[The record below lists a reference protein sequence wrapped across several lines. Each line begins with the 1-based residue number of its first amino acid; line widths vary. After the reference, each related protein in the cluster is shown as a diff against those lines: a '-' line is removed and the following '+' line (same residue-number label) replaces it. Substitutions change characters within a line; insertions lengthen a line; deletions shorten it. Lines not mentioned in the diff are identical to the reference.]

1 MDIRDQDRT
10 IDQIPHGDM
19 VARIRAFGWAATPL
33 GPRDAWSPSLKLAVE
48 MITATNFPMALRWGP
63 ELVLI
68 YNDAYAPLLREH
80 HPGGLGKSFA
90 QFSWGTQVDL
100 EGSQRLVLNG
110 EALGLYSEDLPML
123 VRRAGDTVEQG
134 YFNLTLSP
142 IPDDT
147 TASGVGGVLLILI
160 ETTQRVRTEHALR
173 ASEERYH
180 LALEA
185 ASGVGTWDWD
195 VIADKLYGDDRYAA
209 FHNLSPERAAQGVPI
224 AETMAAVHPDDLART
239 LSAGRRSLKIT
250 NSFLEDYRLV
260 QADGSVKWV
269 QVRGRVYRD
278 DNGQPVR
285 HRGVMVDITERKR
298 IEAALEATEANL
310 RIAVDAAGL
319 GRWDHSPL
327 TGQRFWD
334 KRCRQIFGV
343 PDEMENT
350 VEVFERQVHPDD
362 LPSVREAVRAAMDPA
377 GDGGINC
384 EYRIQRNGGNTPR
397 WVEAFG
403 RAFFEDGQCVRFVG
417 VVRDVTER
425 KEAAAR
431 MVLQEATLALAV
443 DAGNVGTWDYN
454 PNNGA
459 LVCSERLYAM
469 FGIQPGDPVILK
481 DFFAVMHDE
490 DREATWTSLMRAM
503 DPVNGGDYDV
513 EYRTIG
519 RDDGIER
526 WIAAKGRAFFDESGQ
541 PLRVVGATVDIT
553 ERKRA
558 ELHLRLMVNEL
569 NHRVKNT
576 LATIQ
581 AIAAQT
587 FHATRPLPQAQ
598 AREAFT
604 ARIMALAEAHDILT
618 RENWEGAEMEDV
630 LDRLRNLHGG
640 PGCFVFSG
648 PPVWLSPRMAL
659 SLSMALHEL
668 ATNAT
673 KYGALSV
680 PDGQVRI
687 EWTVTPGLAAARLTL
702 TWTEFGGPPVT
713 VPTRRGFGSRLIE
726 RGLTADLSGEA
737 RIDFAPEGV
746 ICRIE
751 AGLQGSPCIKTKA

>member
-10 IDQIPHGDM
+10 IDQIPRGDM
-19 VARIRAFGWAATPL
+19 VARIRAFDWAATPL

-68 YNDAYAPLLREH
+68 YNDAYAPILREH
-80 HPGGLGKSFA
+80 HPDGLGKSFA

-110 EALGLYSEDLPML
+110 EAQGLYSEDLTML

-160 ETTQRVRTEHALR
+160 ETTQRVRTEQALR

-180 LALEA
+180 LALDA

-195 VIADKLYGDDRYAA
+195 VIADKLYGDGRYAA
-209 FHNLSPERAAQGVPI
+209 FHNLSPERAALGVPI
-224 AETMAAVHPDDLART
+224 AEVMVAVHPDDVARM
-239 LSAGRRSLKIT
+239 LGAGRRSLKT
-250 NSFLEDYRLV
+250 TSSFLEDYRLV

-278 DNGQPVR
+278 DKGQAVR

-298 IEAALEATEANL
+298 IEAALEVAEANL

-319 GRWDHSPL
+319 GRWDHSPP

-334 KRCRQIFGV
+334 ERCRQIFGV
-343 PDEMENT
+343 PDGIENT
-350 VEVFERQVHPDD
+350 IEAFERQVHPDD

-384 EYRIQRNGGNTPR
+384 EYRIQRNGNNTPR
-397 WVEAFG
+397 WVETFG
-403 RAFFEDGQCVRFVG
+403 RAFFEDRQCVRFVG
-417 VVRDVTER
+417 VARDVTER

-454 PNNGA
+454 PNNGV
-459 LVCSERLYAM
+459 LVCSERCYAM
-469 FGIQPGDPVILK
+469 FGIQPGDPVTLK

-519 RDDGIER
+519 RDDRIER

-587 FHATRPLPQAQ
+587 FHAARSLPQAQ
-598 AREAFT
+598 EAFS

-640 PGCFVFSG
+640 RGCFVFSG

-668 ATNAT
+668 ATNAV
-673 KYGALSV
+673 KYGALST

-687 EWTVTPGLAAARLTL
+687 EWTVTPGQDGARLAL
-702 TWTEFGGPPVT
+702 IWTESGGPPVT

-726 RGLTADLSGEA
+726 RGLTAELAGEA
-737 RIDFAPEGV
+737 RIDFAPAGV

-751 AGLQGSPCIKTKA
+751 AGLAG

>member
-19 VARIRAFGWAATPL
+19 VARIRAFDWAATPL
-33 GPRDAWSPSLKLAVE
+33 GPREAWSPSLKLAVE

-68 YNDAYAPLLREH
+68 YNDAYAPVLREH
-80 HPGGLGKSFA
+80 HPDGLGKSFA

-110 EALGLYSEDLPML
+110 KVQGLYSEDLPML

-160 ETTQRVRTEHALR
+160 ETTQRVRTEQALR

-239 LSAGRRSLKIT
+239 LSAGRRSLK
-250 NSFLEDYRLV
+250 NPSSFLEDYRLV

-278 DNGQPVR
+278 DNGQAVR

-298 IEAALEATEANL
+298 IEAALEAAEANL

-319 GRWDHSPL
+319 GRWDHSPAK
-327 TGQRFWD
+327 GQRFWD
-334 KRCRQIFGV
+334 KRCRQIFGLS
-343 PDEMENT
+343 DESENT
-350 VEVFERQVHPDD
+350 LEAFERQVHPDD
-362 LPSVREAVRAAMDPA
+362 LPSLREAVRAAMDPA
-377 GDGGINC
+377 GDGCINC
-384 EYRIQRNGGNTPR
+384 EYRIQRNGDNTPR
-397 WVEAFG
+397 WVETFG
-403 RAFFEDGQCVRFVG
+403 RAFFADGQCVRFVG

-469 FGIQPGDPVILK
+469 FGIQPGDPVILE

-490 DREATWTSLMRAM
+490 DREATWRSLMRAM
-503 DPVNGGDYDV
+503 DPANGGDYDV

-519 RDDGIER
+519 RDDRIER

-587 FHATRPLPQAQ
+587 FHNARSLPQAQ
-598 AREAFT
+598 EAFT

-618 RENWEGAEMEDV
+618 RENWEGAEMGDV

-640 PGCFVFSG
+640 PGCFLFSG

-659 SLSMALHEL
+659 SLSMALHEIGR
-668 ATNAT
+668 AH
-673 KYGALSV
+673 V
-680 PDGQVRI
+680 
-687 EWTVTPGLAAARLTL
+687 
-702 TWTEFGGPPVT
+702 
-713 VPTRRGFGSRLIE
+713 
-726 RGLTADLSGEA
+726 
-737 RIDFAPEGV
+737 
-746 ICRIE
+746 
-751 AGLQGSPCIKTKA
+751 

>member
-10 IDQIPHGDM
+10 IDQIPYGDM
-19 VARIRAFGWAATPL
+19 VARIRAFDWAATPL

-68 YNDAYAPLLREH
+68 YNDAYAPILREH
-80 HPGGLGKSFA
+80 HPDGLGKSFA
-90 QFSWGTQVDL
+90 QFAWGTQVDL
-100 EGSQRLVLNG
+100 EGSQRLVLSG
-110 EALGLYSEDLPML
+110 EVQGLYSEDLPML
-123 VRRAGDTVEQG
+123 VRRAGDIVEQG

-142 IPDDT
+142 IPDST

-160 ETTQRVRTEHALR
+160 ETTQRVRTEQALR
-173 ASEERYH
+173 ASEERYQ
-180 LALEA
+180 LALQA

-195 VIADKLYGDDRYAA
+195 ILADKLYGDGRYATL
-209 FHNLSPERAAQGVPI
+209 HNLSPERAARGVPI
-224 AETMAAVHPDDLART
+224 AEALAAVHPDDLARM
-239 LSAGRRSLKIT
+239 LAASRRSLKT
-250 NSFLEDYRLV
+250 TSSFLEDYRLV
-260 QADGSVKWV
+260 QADGTVKWV
-269 QVRGRVYRD
+269 QVRGRVYHD
-278 DNGQPVR
+278 DKGQAVR
-285 HRGVMVDITERKR
+285 HRGVMVDVTERKR
-298 IEAALEATEANL
+298 IEAALEVAEANL

-319 GRWDHSPL
+319 GRWDHSPP

-334 KRCRQIFGV
+334 KRCREIFGV
-343 PDEMENT
+343 PEAVENT

-377 GDGGINC
+377 GDGCINC
-384 EYRIQRNGGNTPR
+384 EYRIQRNGANTPR
-397 WVEAFG
+397 WVETFG

-431 MVLQEATLALAV
+431 MALQEATLALAV

-459 LVCSERLYAM
+459 LVCSERCYAM
-469 FGIQPGDPVILK
+469 FGIQPGAPVILE

-490 DREATWTSLMRAM
+490 DREATWRSLMRAM
-503 DPVNGGDYDV
+503 DPANGGDYDV

-519 RDDGIER
+519 RDDRIER
-526 WIAAKGRAFFDESGQ
+526 WIAAKGRAFFDESSQ

-581 AIAAQT
+581 AISAQT
-587 FHATRPLPQAQ
+587 FNAARSLPQAQ
-598 AREAFT
+598 EAFT

-668 ATNAT
+668 ATNAV
-673 KYGALSV
+673 KYGALSA
-680 PDGQVRI
+680 PGGKVRI
-687 EWTVTPGLAAARLTL
+687 EWTVTPGPDGARLAL
-702 TWTEFGGPPVT
+702 TWTECGGPPVT
-713 VPTRRGFGSRLIE
+713 IPTRRGFGSRLIE
-726 RGLTADLSGEA
+726 RCVASELSGKA

-746 ICRIE
+746 VCRIE
-751 AGLQGSPCIKTKA
+751 AGLDS

>member
-10 IDQIPHGDM
+10 IDQIPYGDM
-19 VARIRAFGWAATPL
+19 VARIRAFDWAATPL

-68 YNDAYAPLLREH
+68 YNDAYAPILREQ
-80 HPGGLGKSFA
+80 HPDGLGKSFA
-90 QFSWGTQVDL
+90 QFAWGTQVDL
-100 EGSQRLVLNG
+100 EGSQRLVLSG
-110 EALGLYSEDLPML
+110 EAQGLYSEDLPML
-123 VRRAGDTVEQG
+123 VRRAGDIVEQG

-142 IPDDT
+142 IPDST

-160 ETTQRVRTEHALR
+160 ETTQRVRTEQALR
-173 ASEERYH
+173 ASEERYQ
-180 LALEA
+180 LALDA

-195 VIADKLYGDDRYAA
+195 VIADKLYGDGRYATL
-209 FHNLSPERAAQGVPI
+209 HNLSPERAARGVPI
-224 AETMAAVHPDDLART
+224 AEAMAAVHPDDLARM
-239 LSAGRRSLKIT
+239 LGAGRRSLKT
-250 NSFLEDYRLV
+250 TTSFLEDYRLV

-269 QVRGRVYRD
+269 QVRGRVYHD
-278 DNGQPVR
+278 DKGQAVR
-285 HRGVMVDITERKR
+285 HRGVMVDVTERKR
-298 IEAALEATEANL
+298 IEAALEVAEANL

-319 GRWDHSPL
+319 GRWDHSPP

-334 KRCRQIFGV
+334 KRCREIFGV
-343 PDEMENT
+343 PEEVENT

-377 GDGGINC
+377 GDGRVNC
-384 EYRIQRNGGNTPR
+384 EYRLQRNGNNTPR
-397 WVEAFG
+397 WVETFG

-431 MVLQEATLALAV
+431 MALQEATLALAV

-459 LVCSERLYAM
+459 LVCSERCYAM
-469 FGIQPGDPVILK
+469 FGIQPGAPVALE

-490 DREATWTSLMRAM
+490 DREATWRSLMRAM

-519 RDDGIER
+519 RDDRIER
-526 WIAAKGRAFFDESGQ
+526 WIAAKGRAFFDESSQ

-581 AIAAQT
+581 AIFAQT
-587 FHATRPLPQAQ
+587 FHAAHSLPQAK
-598 AREAFT
+598 EAFT

-648 PPVWLSPRMAL
+648 PPVWLSPSMAL
-659 SLSMALHEL
+659 SLSMVLHEL
-668 ATNAT
+668 ATNAV

-680 PDGQVRI
+680 PGGKVRI
-687 EWTVTPGLAAARLTL
+687 EWTVTPGPDGARLTL
-702 TWTEFGGPPVT
+702 TWTECGGPPVT
-713 VPTRRGFGSRLIE
+713 IPTRRGFGSRLIE
-726 RGLTADLSGEA
+726 RCVASERSGKA

-746 ICRIE
+746 VCRIE
-751 AGLQGSPCIKTKA
+751 AGLDS